1 MDSTAVL
8 TSLQSSV
15 KQPLLDDP
23 TIDSTSLRTRV
34 EMRKQYKRRF
44 DKSRLTATSAAYNF
58 SAIDD
63 DQNDDVEDRQGSNNG
78 YSACDKLSLDAA
90 TSDTDLVTSS
100 EQRTRSQSLDE
111 HIISRVSSGNTF
123 PQPLTPNNILHD
135 DMQQQN
141 EDTIIDSPLSLPPK
155 PPSAVWSESH
165 SKREERR
172 NNNMRTPSP
181 NKPPVSRIRSTR
193 PKPKMKRNST
203 VPTTTTTD
211 ELSSTVADD
220 VLMDRALNIRE
231 NLRQYE
237 MQELAAEAERA
248 AESGMEKYVGSAS
261 KYVEE
266 SPIQTPTNGSE
277 RKQYY
282 PQTPLPFTNSVLTPQ
297 RSKGLSRGLSELDL
311 LEFTPF
317 SSTKKIRVTSLRNFS
332 DVVPNFSD
340 MHDNIRLHLERRG
353 VDSNTLPEM
362 GSRREQELM
371 KNDTIESDAHSQA
384 PSVTSGSV
392 ASFSSFATSSFKGMA
407 ELLGGRSR
415 SNQSTKSVPKNLSIN
430 NRSASSAR
438 TTSFDGEKNQLKPL
452 WEPADEEE
460 RHVDKSASVDH
471 KDFIK
476 ARRSPPL
483 FPPVQKAR
491 SAEVGNFRSIAARE
505 SPPLFASKN
514 DNDSDGDSDDSSV
527 ELYGRKT
534 PLNIP
539 ADNSL
544 NSQHQQL
551 KPALSSR
558 QRFPPTDNNDPG
570 PSNKINVSFVED
582 PLGLRSCSTGLLETS
597 ETRDT
602 SDETGTVLSIFDRI
616 QKQFSVSADNFQL
629 SKKKTQEDNNM
640 FVSNYFYTEKDDI
653 IESGDLRNL
662 KIEINPRNEKAFCG
676 DNGNCGNDDTF
687 VSSCGMLGE
696 MVTSALEWVN
706 GRKSSDATVFSN
718 RSEATGFSNL
728 YSTTSGHDTH
738 TEKRIF
744 LPPRLSERSCQG
756 EVKGVPENDLM
767 QQPEDNDEFC
777 VDEKWLCDG
786 IDLNRESENS
796 SSSNEE
802 ARMA

>member
-1 MDSTAVL
+1 MDSTTVL

-34 EMRKQYKRRF
+34 EMRKQYKRRV

-63 DQNDDVEDRQGSNNG
+63 DENDDVEDRQGS
-78 YSACDKLSLDAA
+78 CDKLSLDAA

-111 HIISRVSSGNTF
+111 QIIRRVSSGNTF
-123 PQPLTPNNILHD
+123 LTPNNIILND
-135 DMQQQN
+135 DDEQQQN
-141 EDTIIDSPLSLPPK
+141 AETIIDSPLSLPPK

-181 NKPPVSRIRSTR
+181 NKPPVSRIKSTR
-193 PKPKMKRNST
+193 LKPKITKRNST
-203 VPTTTTTD
+203 VPTTTKAD

-248 AESGMEKYVGSAS
+248 AESGVEKYVGSAS

-282 PQTPLPFTNSVLTPQ
+282 PHSPLPFTNSVLTPQ
-297 RSKGLSRGLSELDL
+297 RSKGLSRGLPELDL

-317 SSTKKIRVTSLRNFS
+317 SSTKKIRVTSLRKFS

-353 VDSNTLPEM
+353 VDSKTLPEM

-371 KNDTIESDAHSQA
+371 KNDTIESDAYSQA

-415 SNQSTKSVPKNLSIN
+415 SNQSTRSVPKSLSIN
-430 NRSASSAR
+430 NRSASTR
-438 TTSFDGEKNQLKPL
+438 TRSCDGEKNQLKPL
-452 WEPADEEE
+452 WEPSDEEE
-460 RHVDKSASVDH
+460 RLVDKSASVDH
-471 KDFIK
+471 KDLIK

-505 SPPLFASKN
+505 SPHLFTSKN
-514 DNDSDGDSDDSSV
+514 DNDGDGDSDDSSV
-527 ELYGRKT
+527 ELYGRKS

-558 QRFPPTDNNDPG
+558 QKFSSINNKDHS
-570 PSNKINVSFVED
+570 PSNKNNVSFVED
-582 PLGLRSCSTGLLETS
+582 PLGLRSCSTGLLEPSLTK
-597 ETRDT
+597 DT

-629 SKKKTQEDNNM
+629 SKKKTQKDNSM

-653 IESGDLRNL
+653 LESGDFRHL
-662 KIEINPRNEKAFCG
+662 KIEINPKNEKAFCG

-696 MVTSALEWVN
+696 WVTSALEWVN
-706 GRKSSDATVFSN
+706 ARKSSDATVFSN

-738 TEKRIF
+738 TQKRIF

-756 EVKGVPENDLM
+756 EVKGVSDENDLT
-767 QQPEDNDEFC
+767 QQLEDNDEFC

-786 IDLNRESENS
+786 IDLNRENENS
-796 SSSNEE
+796 SSSKEE